1 MCGRYALH
9 SHPDVI
15 ALQFH
20 LAAVPRF
27 APRYNIAPAA
37 EVVAIRPDGAALLR
51 WGYRGKAHNMR
62 AETARSSSR
71 CLVPANGFYEWQKVG
86 SGKQAYY
93 VRPARDALF
102 GFAGIWESS
111 GDPATCAILTV
122 AANGA
127 LRAIHHRMPAI
138 VAPRDYARWLAGE
151 DGLLA
156 PAPDGETVAYPVSA
170 EINRG
175 AAESSRLIEPLPSG
189 LEPQGRSGSL
199 FGD

>member
-20 LAAVPRF
+20 LGELPAF

-37 EVVAIRPDGAALLR
+37 EVLAVRRDGAALLR
-51 WGYRGKAHNMR
+51 WGLRGKAHNIR
-62 AETARSSSR
+62 AETARSGLRR
-71 CLVPANGFYEWQKVG
+71 CLVPADGFYEWRRVG
-86 SGKQAYY
+86 TGKQPYY

-102 GFAGIWESS
+102 GFAGVWEA
-111 GDPATCAILTV
+111 GTCAILTIE
-122 AANGA
+122 ANET

-138 VAPRDYARWLAGE
+138 VAPRDYALWLEGA

-156 PAPDGETVAYPVSA
+156 PAPEESTLAHPVSA
-170 EINRG
+170 RINSG
-175 AAESSRLIEPLPSG
+175 AAESPQLVEPLPS
-189 LEPQGRSGSL
+189 EVEARGRTGSL